1 METLVDNDI
10 SWTDALLQALSIEE
24 LAYLNLWGGIGLGRM
39 RTQRLL
45 DIMQGMSA
53 WELSEVLAASENLP
67 KNLWD
72 PNITYPLEPARKLIA

>member
-1 METLVDNDI
+1 ME
-10 SWTDALLQALSIEE
+10 ALSINN
-24 LAYLNLWGGIGLGRM
+24 LGYLNLWGGIGLWRI

-53 WELSEVLAASENLP
+53 WELSEALSESENLP

-72 PNITYPLEPARKLIA
+72 PNVTYPLEPARKLIAWKIAEMLNDTTSIS